1 MKVVGSHGI
10 DYHQQPQLHGHAWN
24 TTPHHTSV
32 FPLKTNSFPLKK
44 MIHFLLNMVPCRAT
58 FVVFFRGGYIYQR
71 TLGWWSFR
79 CGLPISS
86 SSWYV
91 LMIYNCRVYVTSF
104 VGCRCPSWSP
114 ACWERPLKWSW
125 RPLQEK
131 SRESKGT
138 PIVPQAYL
146 QGGCVG
152 GVPFDSHV
160 SQHGSK

>member
-1 MKVVGSHGI
+1 MA
-10 DYHQQPQLHGHAWN
+10 LHE
-24 TTPHHTSV
+24 TPHHIIHQFS
-32 FPLKTNSFPLKK
+32 FLKTNSFPLKK
-44 MIHFLLNMVPCRAT
+44 MIHFLLDMVPCRGT
-58 FVVFFRGGYIYQR
+58 FFFRGGYIYQWI
-71 TLGWWSFR
+71 LGWWSFK
-79 CGLPISS
+79 CGLPISW

-91 LMIYNCRVYVTSF
+91 LMIYNYRVYVTSF

-114 ACWERPLKWSW
+114 ACWERPLGWSW

-138 PIVPQAYL
+138 RIVRRAYL
-146 QGGCVG
+146 LGGCVG